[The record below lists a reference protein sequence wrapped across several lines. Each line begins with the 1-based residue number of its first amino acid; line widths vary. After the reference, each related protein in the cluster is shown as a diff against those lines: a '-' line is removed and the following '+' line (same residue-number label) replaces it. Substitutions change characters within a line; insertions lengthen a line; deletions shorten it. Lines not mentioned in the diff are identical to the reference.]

1 MPHYTA
7 LELDEPSDWIIG
19 EQIMSENYDKDV
31 PNIKKIKVIFSDVD
45 GVLTDGGMYYSEK
58 GDEIKKFSAYDGM
71 AFQILKEK
79 GFKVGIITSEEMKLN
94 KRRVS
99 KLKLDYDFHGAKDK
113 LKIIKKFC
121 QENSYDFSEIAYI
134 GDDIN
139 CLDLLSKVGV
149 AACPSNAVNQIK
161 SVPGIIQVDKK
172 GGDGAFRE
180 FSKLFI

>member
-1 MPHYTA
+1 
-7 LELDEPSDWIIG
+7 
-19 EQIMSENYDKDV
+19 
-31 PNIKKIKVIFSDVD
+31 
-45 GVLTDGGMYYSEK
+45 
-58 GDEIKKFSAYDGM
+58 
-71 AFQILKEK
+71 
-79 GFKVGIITSEEMKLN
+79 MKLN

-121 QENSYDFSEIAYI
+121 LENSYDFSEIAYI

-139 CLDLLSKVGV
+139 CLDLLSNVGV